1 MCKWEKWRKEERIQ
15 QGEVK
20 TRLRTNNKL
29 HCTMR
34 KILLSLEPHTPVA
47 GITDP
52 EAEAAPPAGQARTVR
67 PHQPHNPQPPSPLL
81 YAGHAAQGQKRG
93 LSSVFPNAALQV
105 IVG

>member
-1 MCKWEKWRKEERIQ
+1 MGKVEKRGKDPAGRSQ
-15 QGEVK
+15 DK
-20 TRLRTNNKL
+20 TRTNNKL

-67 PHQPHNPQPPSPLL
+67 PRQPHNPRPPSPLL